1 MTVVVSTFGSQS
13 FQTSSDGC
21 RKDEQIVACDRPASI
36 ITISICIRE
45 HVYVTESFVTRGVCN
60 LD

>member
-45 HVYVTESFVTRGVCN
+45 HVYVTEV
-60 LD
+60 L